1 MELVE
6 AVQGRRSA
14 TRLTDPA
21 PSDEEICEL
30 LADAAVGPDHGLLR
44 PWRVILVRGAAR
56 EKLGAAFAADLPDSD
71 AAVRARAAAKP
82 LRAPLLIAIVCT
94 PRDAA
99 KVPEWEQMAATAIAV
114 YVIMLLLHERGWGAM
129 WRTGEPSRSAGVRTL
144 LGVRDQEHL
153 FGWLY
158 VGTPSAPYPPDRP
171 KLDVHDH
178 AFTLSPEGTVLPLAR
193 TAVVL

>member
-14 TRLTDPA
+14 TRLADPA

-30 LADAAVGPDHGLLR
+30 IADAAAGPDHGLLR
-44 PWRVILVRGAAR
+44 PWRVVLVRGTAR
-56 EKLGAAFAADLPDSD
+56 ETLGAAFAADLPESD
-71 AAVRARAAAKP
+71 ATGRARAAAKP
-82 LRAPLLIAIVCT
+82 LRAPVLIAIVCT
-94 PRDAA
+94 PQDAA

-114 YVIMLLLHERGWGAM
+114 YVIMLFLHERGWGAM
-129 WRTGEPSRSAGVRTL
+129 WRTGEPSRSAGVRAL

-158 VGTPSAPYPPDRP
+158 VGTQSGQYPPDRP
-171 KLDVHDH
+171 KLEAQDH
-178 AFTLSPEGTVLPLAR
+178 VFTLSPEGTVLPLLVP
-193 TAVVL
+193 AVAL